1 MNISAVSSVVYETT
15 ATSRASGQPAPKP
28 SSSGADDWG
37 PDNDR
42 DADHAT
48 LEHLATL
55 RPAPSSSTTGVVT
68 YL

>member
-15 ATSRASGQPAPKP
+15 ATSRASGSQPPSRRQAAPTT
-28 SSSGADDWG
+28 GART
-37 PDNDR
+37 PDG

-48 LEHLATL
+48 LDHLATL
-55 RPAPSSSTTGVVT
+55 RPAPSSSTTWVVT